1 MLSENVLNKQLLKD
15 WNKDLDTASLE
26 QIHDSLAQLVARE
39 VLKQVQSALQKKGYN
54 PINQIVGYILSGDPT
69 YITSYNDARNLI
81 RQLDRDE
88 LLEKLVRNYIGLDE

>member
-1 MLSENVLNKQLLKD
+1 MDFDKTMNFYVETDKNIR
-15 WNKDLDTASLE
+15 T
-26 QIHDSLAQLVARE
+26 RE
-39 VLKQVQSALQKKGYN
+39 VLKNVYNALQKKGYN

>member
-1 MLSENVLNKQLLKD
+1 MDFDKTMNFSVEKD
-15 WNKDLDTASLE
+15 NNIK
-26 QIHDSLAQLVARE
+26 ARE
-39 VLKQVQSALQKKGYN
+39 VLKQVYSALQKKGYN

-81 RQLDRDE
+81 RKLDRDE

>member
-1 MLSENVLNKQLLKD
+1 MDFDKTMNFSVETDKNIR
-15 WNKDLDTASLE
+15 T
-26 QIHDSLAQLVARE
+26 RE
-39 VLKQVQSALQKKGYN
+39 VLKNVYNALQKKGYN

-88 LLEKLVRNYIGLDE
+88 LLEKLVRTYIGLDE

>member
-1 MLSENVLNKQLLKD
+1 MDFDKTMNFSVETDKNVK
-15 WNKDLDTASLE
+15 S
-26 QIHDSLAQLVARE
+26 RE
-39 VLKQVQSALQKKGYN
+39 VLKQVYSALQKKGYN

-81 RQLDRDE
+81 RKLDRDE

>member
-1 MLSENVLNKQLLKD
+1 
-15 WNKDLDTASLE
+15 
-26 QIHDSLAQLVARE
+26 
-39 VLKQVQSALQKKGYN
+39 LQKKGYN

-81 RQLDRDE
+81 RKLDRDE

>member
-1 MLSENVLNKQLLKD
+1 MDFDKTMNFSVEKDRNVK
-15 WNKDLDTASLE
+15 
-26 QIHDSLAQLVARE
+26 ARE
-39 VLKQVQSALQKKGYN
+39 VLKQVYNALQKKGYN

-88 LLEKLVRNYIGLDE
+88 LLETLVRNYIGLNE